1 MPTMPKFLPNNL
13 LKKSSNSLPD
23 SRTDIAIF
31 LRGLYGGGAERA
43 MLNLARG
50 FVDRNLKVDLVI
62 ARAEGSYM
70 SQILKGVRLVDLK
83 THWMPK
89 SLPVLIQYLQREQ
102 PKNLISSLHYPCE
115 ISLWAKRLSGVSTRI
130 IVCEHNTL
138 SQEAKRIPQLSVRL
152 SPIAA
157 KLFYPWA
164 DGIIAVSQ
172 GVAED
177 LATVTNLPLE
187 RIPVIYNPIVTPE
200 LFSKAKEPVN
210 HPWFN
215 PGEPPV
221 ILGVG
226 RLSPQKDF
234 PTLIRAFAQV
244 RQLQPVRLMILG
256 EGPDELQLKALVA
269 ELGLENDVAMPGFV
283 ENPYSYMAR
292 SAVFVLSSAWEGFG
306 NVLAEA
312 LAVGTPV
319 VSTNCESGPS
329 EILAD
334 GKYGFLTPV
343 GDSQAIAEAIFKVLS
358 GNTQKVDPNW
368 LEQFGLEV
376 CTEKYLDFLGILQTP
391 LVLA

>member
-1 MPTMPKFLPNNL
+1 MRTMPKFLPNNL
-13 LKKSSNSLPD
+13 LKRFPTSVPN

-50 FVDRNLKVDLVI
+50 FIARNLKVDLI
-62 ARAEGSYM
+62 LARAEGSYI
-70 SQILKGVRLVDLK
+70 SQVPDEIRVVDLK
-83 THWMPK
+83 SQSMPK
-89 SLPVLIQYLQREQ
+89 SIPALIQYLQQEQ
-102 PKNLISSLHYPCE
+102 PKNLISTLHYPGE
-115 ISLWAKRLSGVSTRI
+115 IALWAKRFSGVSTRI
-130 IVCEHNTL
+130 IVCEQNNL

-152 SPIAA
+152 TPIAA

-164 DGIIAVSQ
+164 DGIVAVSQ

-177 LATVTNLPLE
+177 LAKVTNLPLE
-187 RIPVIYNPIVTPE
+187 NIAVIYNPVVTPE

-226 RLSPQKDF
+226 RLCPQKDF
-234 PTLIRAFAQV
+234 PTLIRAFAQI
-244 RQLQPVRLMILG
+244 RQLQPARLMILG
-256 EGPDELQLKALVA
+256 DGKEESQLKILIA
-269 ELGLENDVAMPGFV
+269 ELGLQNDVAMPGFV
-283 ENPYSYMAR
+283 ENPYSYMAQ
-292 SAVFVLSSAWEGFG
+292 ATVFVLSSAWEGFG

-319 VSTNCESGPS
+319 VSTNCESGPP

-343 GDSQAIAEAIFKVLS
+343 GDSQAMAEAILQVLS
-358 GNTQKVDPNW
+358 GNAKKVDRSW
-368 LEQFGLEV
+368 LEQFGLEA
-376 CTEKYLDFLGILQTP
+376 CTEKYLDFLGISQTS